1 MRHAVL
7 ETQSE
12 FRNASAEEKLT
23 ADIPNVSTSSRV
35 ASPTISSSS
44 TTAINGL
51 SFTAIIPSR
60 PVALDATRD
69 RFDKQS
75 DYFPNVSLD
84 VLSFR
89 LIYIEFPLAPR
100 RQFDAQAISGTLHLV
115 GNPDQFG
122 ERADLHFS
130 HNLMTVQPNSYLTNR
145 QLPGNLFVDTT
156 GH

>member
-60 PVALDATRD
+60 PVALGATRD

-75 DYFPNVSLD
+75 YNYPNVSLD
-84 VLSFR
+84 VLAFSFDLYR
-89 LIYIEFPLAPR
+89 IPAGAPAGGNLMR
-100 RQFDAQAISGTLHLV
+100 RQYQGPFILSATRI
-115 GNPDQFG
+115 
-122 ERADLHFS
+122 
-130 HNLMTVQPNSYLTNR
+130 NSASELTCIFR
-145 QLPGNLFVDTT
+145 IT
-156 GH
+156 

>member
-7 ETQSE
+7 EAQSE

-60 PVALDATRD
+60 PVALGATRD

-75 DYFPNVSLD
+75 DNFPNFSLD
-84 VLSFR
+84 VLAFSFDLYR
-89 LIYIEFPLAPR
+89 IPAAPL
-100 RQFDAQAISGTLHLV
+100 QAAI
-115 GNPDQFG
+115 
-122 ERADLHFS
+122 
-130 HNLMTVQPNSYLTNR
+130 
-145 QLPGNLFVDTT
+145 
-156 GH
+156 

>member
-51 SFTAIIPSR
+51 SFTAIIPIRPVALGPSR
-60 PVALDATRD
+60 PVALGATRD

-75 DYFPNVSLD
+75 DNFPNVSLD
-84 VLSFR
+84 VLAFWFDLYR
-89 LIYIEFPLAPR
+89 IPGGAPAGGNLMR
-100 RQFDAQAISGTLHLV
+100 RQYQGPFLSATRI
-115 GNPDQFG
+115 
-122 ERADLHFS
+122 
-130 HNLMTVQPNSYLTNR
+130 NSASELTCIFR
-145 QLPGNLFVDTT
+145 IT
-156 GH
+156 

>member
-12 FRNASAEEKLT
+12 FRNASAEEKLS

-51 SFTAIIPSR
+51 SFTAIIPGR
-60 PVALDATRD
+60 PPELGATLD

-75 DYFPNVSLD
+75 DNFPK
-84 VLSFR
+84 R
-89 LIYIEFPLAPR
+89 
-100 RQFDAQAISGTLHLV
+100 LV
-115 GNPDQFG
+115 GCPSVS
-122 ERADLHFS
+122 FS
-130 HNLMTVQPNSYLTNR
+130 LYRIPAGAPEGGNLMRTQYQGPFILSATRINSASEPTCIFR
-145 QLPGNLFVDTT
+145 IT
-156 GH
+156 